1 MANSN
6 VLDYH
11 NHKLVVKFD
20 SEKIASDFLELAS
33 EQRLN
38 ILVNLSEKKLN
49 ISKLASLLDTTK
61 PEVHRNVNRLAK
73 SGLIEKDSD
82 GNFGLTTY
90 GNAILVQIPSLSF
103 VSENRQYFSTHT
115 LGSLEPKFIQRLG
128 ALQDKKQVN
137 GFVKVLEK
145 WGKIHENAEE
155 YICNILS
162 EVPYSRDI
170 IDVITSKLE
179 NKVKIRSVFSE
190 KAIIPEERKKLFEE
204 KGFQKYV
211 ISGLIERRIKKDT
224 SVGVLVTEKEA
235 AVFFPNT
242 SGGID
247 LSTMFFS
254 SDPGFH
260 DWCFDYFEWCWKNS
274 TSFQESKL
282 KGQ

>member
-1 MANSN
+1 
-6 VLDYH
+6 
-11 NHKLVVKFD
+11 VKFD
-20 SEKIASDFLELAS
+20 SEKVANDFLELAS

-49 ISKLASLLDTTK
+49 ISKLADLLNTTK

-73 SGLIEKDSD
+73 SGLIEKDSE

-90 GNAILVQIPSLSF
+90 GSVVLVQIPSLSF
-103 VSENRQYFSTHT
+103 ISENRQYFSTHT
-115 LGSLEPKFIQRLG
+115 LGGLEPKFIQRLG
-128 ALQDKKQVN
+128 SLHDKKQIN

-145 WGKIHENAEE
+145 WNKIHENAEK

-170 IDVITSKLE
+170 IDVITTKLE

-190 KAIIPEERKKLFEE
+190 KAIIPEERKKSFEE
-204 KGFQKYV
+204 RGFQKYIV
-211 ISGLIERRIKKDT
+211 SGLLERRIKKDT

-235 AVFFPNT
+235 AVFFPNM
-242 SGGID
+242 SGDTD
-247 LSTMFFS
+247 LSAMFFS
-254 SDPGFH
+254 SDPSFR

-282 KGQ
+282 KG